1 MYIFTTVGSVQRIG
15 AIEQIVHQSSAY
27 PTHIMN
33 VVGLVA
39 GALVVGPAA
48 AGARKEDTELLGM

>member
-15 AIEQIVHQSSAY
+15 AIEQIVHQSSAS
-27 PTHIMN
+27 TLIIIVMN
-33 VVGLVA
+33 LVA
-39 GALVVGPAA
+39 GAPVVGPAA